1 MGKSTSMDTSLKN
14 VYITY
19 GALVTPLGNTVDKN
33 FSALKEG
40 KSGIKKY
47 TNSGFTNENW
57 PLAKIEQISE
67 NRFDTLLRTSFI
79 ELNQKVSI
87 ATLTSSDTLVIVSTT
102 KANIDVFPNDTFESG
117 VTILKN
123 ELGIVNEPI
132 IVSNACISGVVAI
145 NLAAD
150 YIRADKF
157 KDVIV
162 IGIDVVSDFVIH
174 GFQSLYAISEEAA
187 KPFDKE
193 RTGITLGEGVAI
205 VILSSE
211 KRNSAFYVKYLN
223 GSSSNDANHISGPSR
238 TGEGLV
244 RSIQKTLERSHI
256 NKDQIDFISA
266 HGTGT
271 IYNDEMES
279 IAFDRLELNTKS
291 FNSLKGY
298 FGHTLGAAG
307 VIETIVCLL
316 SMEHNLVF
324 KSLGYTTLGTSKS
337 LNLATDTSQ
346 TQVNT
351 VLKTA
356 SGFGGGNA
364 SLILI
369 KD

>member
-1 MGKSTSMDTSLKN
+1 MDTNLKN
-14 VYITY
+14 VYLSY
-19 GALVTPLGNTVDKN
+19 GALVTPLGNTVEEN
-33 FSALKEG
+33 FAALQEG

-67 NRFDTLLRTSFI
+67 NRFDTLLRASFI
-79 ELNQKVSI
+79 ELNQKVPRTI
-87 ATLTSSDTLVIVSTT
+87 INSSNTLVIISTT

-117 VTILKN
+117 IEILKN
-123 ELGIVNEPI
+123 ELGVVNEPI

-150 YIRADKF
+150 YIRSEKF

-162 IGIDVVSDFVIH
+162 IGIDVISDFVVY
-174 GFQSLYAISEEAA
+174 GFQSLYAISEQAA

-205 VILSSE
+205 VLLSSE
-211 KRNSAFYVKYLN
+211 KRNSEFSVKYLN

-244 RSIQKTLERSHI
+244 RSIQKTLVRSHI

-279 IAFDRLELNTKS
+279 IAFDRLTLNSKPI
-291 FNSLKGY
+291 NSLKGY

-316 SMEHNLVF
+316 SMEHNLIF
-324 KSLGYTTLGTSKS
+324 KSLGYSSIGTSKI
-337 LNLATDTSQ
+337 LNLITDTSQ
-346 TQVNT
+346 TQVNI